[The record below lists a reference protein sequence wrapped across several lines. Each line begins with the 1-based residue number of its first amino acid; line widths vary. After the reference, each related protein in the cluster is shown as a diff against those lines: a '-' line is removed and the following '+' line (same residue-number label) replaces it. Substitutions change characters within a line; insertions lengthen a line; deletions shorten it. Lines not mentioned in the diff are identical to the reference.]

1 MTGDFRIDDL
11 DKEIIERLSLD
22 SRLSIR
28 QLAVALRVAPA
39 TVAARVKKLEGN
51 KVILGY
57 GTFVDDVKLGRD
69 FIALTELT
77 IRKGAL
83 LEVQR
88 KIAMMPGVVSVY
100 DITGVSD
107 SMALCKC
114 RNRTEYSAL
123 VKKILAIDNVER
135 ANTHVILNVIKENG
149 RLKV

>member
-1 MTGDFRIDDL
+1 MVNDFRL
-11 DKEIIERLSLD
+11 DVLDREIIEKLTFD

-28 QLAVALRVAPA
+28 QLAVALKVAPA
-39 TVAARVKKLEGN
+39 TVAARVKKLEEN

-57 GTFVDDVKLGRD
+57 GAIIDDVKVGRD
-69 FIALTELT
+69 FIALTEIT

-83 LEVQR
+83 LEVQK
-88 KIAMMPGVVSVY
+88 KIAHMPGVESVY
-100 DITGVSD
+100 DVTGNSD

-114 RNRTEYSAL
+114 KNRTEYSML

-149 RLKV
+149 LVKV